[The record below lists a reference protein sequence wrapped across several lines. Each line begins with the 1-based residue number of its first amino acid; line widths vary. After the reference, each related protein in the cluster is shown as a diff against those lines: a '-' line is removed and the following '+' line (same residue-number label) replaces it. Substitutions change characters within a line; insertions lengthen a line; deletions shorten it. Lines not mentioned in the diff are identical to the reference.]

1 MGESNTISYK
11 TDLITQDEFLK
22 EYSYVKKVVASCKNP
37 LQEEVAKRWAEDWAW
52 RMKRNAPSIVMSAAD
67 LYLSVIEK

>member
-11 TDLITQDEFLK
+11 TDLITQDQFLR
-22 EYSYVKKVVASCKNP
+22 EYSYVKKVVKSCINP
-37 LQEEVAKRWAEDWAW
+37 LQEESAKRWAEDWAW